1 MNFLRLISTV
11 FVSFLVLLF
20 SCEAKAEETIF
31 FRINNSDIDSGFK
44 DNASVLHN
52 LETLLASRVPAQV
65 RIHAA
70 ASPDGPTAL
79 NTRLSRE
86 RAYAGVTLLKSM
98 CPQLPDSV
106 FTVTTTAE
114 DIDGTLS
121 LISKSGQEWA
131 DEAKQ
136 ILSRSVSNPEEGL
149 RHIHGGK
156 VWRYLADEVFPLLR
170 KTEIEFVFE
179 TEAVIP
185 AATDTDSASEA
196 PVEQI
201 SAQSSG
207 NSSGL
212 PWWSIALMAL
222 LGGGTVA
229 FGGLYFSERNKNR
242 NLPKPSAEPAEP
254 SEPEVEPEAGP
265 ELEPAVEEPVVE
277 EPISEPVS
285 APDVPIIPVV
295 PVVPVTEEEPE
306 APEAPA
312 EPSVFASKVYD
323 LINDNIDDPD
333 FGVEQLAGLMGMSRI
348 HLNRKLKAES
358 IASPSAL
365 LKEARMKLASRL
377 IRENTLS
384 MAEISSKCGFATP
397 SYFSTAFKDFYGV
410 TPSEYK

>member
-65 RIHAA
+65 RIHAV

-79 NTRLSRE
+79 NTRLSHE

-98 CPQLPDSV
+98 CPQLPDSAI
-106 FTVTTTAE
+106 TVTTTAE
-114 DIDGTLS
+114 DIDGTLY
-121 LISKSGQEWA
+121 LISKCGQEWA

-179 TEAVIP
+179 TDAVIP
-185 AATDTDSASEA
+185 LSTDIESAPETPA
-196 PVEQI
+196 EQI
-201 SAQSSG
+201 SAESSG

-242 NLPKPSAEPAEP
+242 NLPKPPAEPAEP

-306 APEAPA
+306 PETPA
-312 EPSVFASKVYD
+312 EPSIFASKVYD
-323 LINDNIDDPD
+323 LVNDNIDDPD